1 MVFDVLGAEERQ
13 YTQSQL
19 STRTLSAEQD
29 IQVLQ
34 AHDRGLI
41 QRLTDATAPD
51 VVVSPGYCSI
61 YEQCWSMDQGN
72 GPQPVALC
80 DWPEDERFLQ

>member
-19 STRTLSAEQD
+19 STRTLSAERD

-34 AHDRGLI
+34 AHNRGLI

-61 YEQCWSMDQGN
+61 YDQCWLMDQGN
-72 GPQPVALC
+72 GPQPVAAG